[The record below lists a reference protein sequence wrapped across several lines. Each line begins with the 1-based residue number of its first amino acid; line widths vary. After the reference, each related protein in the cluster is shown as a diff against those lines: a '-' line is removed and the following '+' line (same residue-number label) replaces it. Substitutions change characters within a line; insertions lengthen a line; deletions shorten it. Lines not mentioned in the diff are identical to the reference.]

1 MWCLSDGHKIL
12 DIYFIFLHLFLQV
25 SPEKMKEI
33 QAQIDAERKALGAKK
48 NMEEAERNR
57 IAKSLEK
64 RERDLRRA
72 Q

>member
-1 MWCLSDGHKIL
+1 
-12 DIYFIFLHLFLQV
+12 
-25 SPEKMKEI
+25 MKEI

-57 IAKSLEK
+57 IAKNLEK